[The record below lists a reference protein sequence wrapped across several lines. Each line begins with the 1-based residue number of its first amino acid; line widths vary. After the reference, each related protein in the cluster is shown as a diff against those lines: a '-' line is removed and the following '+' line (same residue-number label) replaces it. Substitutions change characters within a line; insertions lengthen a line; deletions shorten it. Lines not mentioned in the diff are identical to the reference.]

1 MYLGITDV
9 LQYGRT
15 INDHM
20 EVRGGEKVREV
31 PTLLTEEEFRKK
43 LEDYREAL
51 KKIRRDPE
59 YRTMYLAGQ
68 VCAETEPIY
77 TSDQLK
83 RLFDLTYEE

>member
-1 MYLGITDV
+1 M
-9 LQYGRT
+9 
-15 INDHM
+15 
-20 EVRGGEKVREV
+20 REV
-31 PTLLTEEEFRKK
+31 PTSLTEEEFRKK

-59 YRTMYLAGQ
+59 YRTMYLVGQ

-77 TSDQLK
+77 TPDQLK